1 MRTPVHPLS
10 DGSDPAELR
19 FRLDS
24 VPAGVWV
31 TLIVCLAGF
40 GYVLGFDHP
49 HDLALG
55 LLTAVAGIGGIVI
68 LMLPWETIVRSR
80 WRELAFGAW
89 SALDLALITA
99 LAALAGGG
107 DSVFVA
113 LFVIP
118 IVFAGLS
125 YPRTMVIAVSVGA
138 VLCYAGLAAASST
151 HGDYALMYGATLA
164 STALMSTWQARNHER
179 RRGLLAIA
187 SRTDPLTGALNRR
200 GFQQAAAAMLGGVA
214 RLAHPAALV
223 LLDLDH
229 FKQYNDSRGHAA
241 GDELLQWVVDCIRRS
256 LRPTDS
262 IARMG
267 GDEFALLLVGAD
279 RRAAEV
285 AVARIAQDLEARVQT
300 SCGIAAA
307 PQDAEDIDEL
317 YRLADAQL
325 YEAKRARPAE
335 PEPLPRP
342 SRLRSV

>member
-1 MRTPVHPLS
+1 MAPPVEPLS
-10 DGSDPAELR
+10 DPSDPAELR

-31 TLIVCLAGF
+31 TFIVCAAGF

-55 LLTAVAGIGGIVI
+55 LLIGAAAIGGIVI
-68 LMLPWETIVRSR
+68 LMLPWERIVRSR
-80 WRELAFGAW
+80 WREPAFAAW
-89 SALDLALITA
+89 SAIDLALITV

-113 LFVIP
+113 LLVIP

-125 YPRTMVIAVSVGA
+125 YPRRMVIGVSAAA
-138 VLCYAGLAAASST
+138 VLCYIGLAAASDT
-151 HGDYALMYGATLA
+151 RGDYTLMYGATLA

-179 RRGLLAIA
+179 RRGLLALA

-214 RLAHPAALV
+214 RLSHPAALV
-223 LLDLDH
+223 LLDLDD
-229 FKQYNDSRGHAA
+229 FKLYNDTEGHAA
-241 GDELLQWVVDCIRRS
+241 GDELLQWTVDCARRS

-262 IARMG
+262 VARMG

-285 AVARIAQDLEARVQT
+285 AVSRIRQDLEARVAT

-307 PQDAEDIDEL
+307 PEDAQDIDAL
-317 YRLADAQL
+317 YRLADAEL
-325 YEAKRARPAE
+325 YAAKRARRPE
-335 PEPLPRP
+335 PET
-342 SRLRSV
+342 SSALR

>member
-1 MRTPVHPLS
+1 MAPPVDPLS
-10 DGSDPAELR
+10 DASDPAELR

-31 TLIVCLAGF
+31 TMIVCVAGF
-40 GYVLGFDHP
+40 GYVLGFHHP

-55 LLTAVAGIGGIVI
+55 VLIAVAGLGGLGI
-68 LMLPWETIVRSR
+68 LMLPWEAIVRSR
-80 WRELAFGAW
+80 WREAAFAAW

-113 LFVIP
+113 LLVIP

-125 YPRTMVIAVSVGA
+125 YPRYMVIGVSVGA
-138 VLCYAGLAAASST
+138 LLCYAGLAAT
-151 HGDYALMYGATLA
+151 GGTRGDYALMYGATLA

-179 RRGLLAIA
+179 RRGLLAVA

-200 GFQQAAAAMLGGVA
+200 GFQQAASAMLGGVA
-214 RLAHPAALV
+214 RLSHPATLV

-229 FKQYNDSRGHAA
+229 FKQFNDSHGHAA
-241 GDELLQWVVDCIRRS
+241 GDELLRWAVDCIRGS

-285 AVARIAQDLEARVQT
+285 AVGRIAQDLAARVHT

-307 PQDAEDIDEL
+307 PEDAEQIDEL

-325 YEAKRARPAE
+325 YEAKRARAPEAPPRLPAG
-335 PEPLPRP
+335 
-342 SRLRSV
+342 RLRSV